1 MNDLSSHRR
10 ATKRLT
16 GLMCR
21 TSPSIKIDV
30 EGAEM
35 EVFDDL
41 SKSLDTH
48 RPLIVCTI
56 LRVKNEDAA
65 IQAMRRE
72 RSNAVQSLLKH

>member
-1 MNDLSSHRR
+1 
-10 ATKRLT
+10 
-16 GLMCR
+16 
-21 TSPSIKIDV
+21 
-30 EGAEM
+30 M